1 MRKSQKVIL
10 VIMGAAALAGCNDKA
25 KDEAAAAQAQKRA
38 WGTQS
43 STISPDSWSGGSGG
57 GVSSDRTSDYTSRGS
72 YPYWLYLNNGG
83 GYNQSQSMPQAAQ
96 VVPHPGAGPM
106 PAVDAPARGGFG
118 STSHGFATG
127 GG

>member
-1 MRKSQKVIL
+1 
-10 VIMGAAALAGCNDKA
+10 MGAAALAGCNDKA

-38 WGTQS
+38 WGMQS
-43 STISPDSWSGGSGG
+43 STISPDSGSYRSGG
-57 GVSSDRTSDYTSRGS
+57 GVSSDYTSRGS
-72 YPYWLYLNNGG
+72 YPYWLFLNNGG
-83 GYNQSQSMPQAAQ
+83 GYSQSQSVPQAAQ
-96 VVPHPGAGPM
+96 VVPHPGTGPM